1 MAKCGTRIFK
11 RLMKGKF
18 DAYVLLPFTE
28 KFWNW
33 IVDGSTACDFT
44 VDHVQTIF
52 TGQQFVKPYL
62 CVTKWRR
69 TVCLSKES
77 TLHVCLYFS
86 TQKFLCLKSWCSVAI
101 RFFATSSLVCSSR
114 FTPWLT
120 RTLTREKID
129 ILGTPCL
136 LYWFFF
142 EFLLKKRF
150 EIKNKRFNKMI
161 F

>member
-1 MAKCGTRIFK
+1 MICAHHFTRQK
-11 RLMKGKF
+11 
-18 DAYVLLPFTE
+18 
-28 KFWNW
+28 
-33 IVDGSTACDFT
+33 
-44 VDHVQTIF
+44 
-52 TGQQFVKPYL
+52 FVKPYL

-69 TVCLSKES
+69 TVCLSRES
-77 TLHVCLYFS
+77 ALHVCLYFS

-142 EFLLKKRF
+142 EFLLKERF
-150 EIKNKRFNKMI
+150 IIKNKLFTKMI
-161 F
+161 FYDYLKANYVLKTKTEMSWVCLYVCLFVEMQKISNVRYP

>member
-1 MAKCGTRIFK
+1 MFRSTCRLFQIAYEGDFWSLCDLTFWQKVDFLISDTRK
-11 RLMKGKF
+11 NSRLYSRSC
-18 DAYVLLPFTE
+18 A
-28 KFWNW
+28 
-33 IVDGSTACDFT
+33 
-44 VDHVQTIF
+44 DHF
-52 TGQQFVKPYL
+52 TGQQFVKLYL

-69 TVCLSKES
+69 TVCLSRES
-77 TLHVCLYFS
+77 ALHVCLYFS

-136 LYWFFF
+136 LYWFFIPNLYIPI
-142 EFLLKKRF
+142 ERKY
-150 EIKNKRFNKMI
+150 
-161 F
+161 

>member
-1 MAKCGTRIFK
+1 MF
-11 RLMKGKF
+11 
-18 DAYVLLPFTE
+18 
-28 KFWNW
+28 FWPDIRFRPKVKNILSVIHW
-33 IVDGSTACDFT
+33 YRSCT
-44 VDHVQTIF
+44 DHF

-69 TVCLSKES
+69 TVCLSRES
-77 TLHVCLYFS
+77 ALHVCLYFS

-136 LYWFFF
+136 LYWFFLPNLYIPI
-142 EFLLKKRF
+142 ERKVYNVKLRA
-150 EIKNKRFNKMI
+150 EARVTIGSN
-161 F
+161 